1 MDSLMTN
8 LTIRYY
14 YKEANTK
21 YYKKTQYEKLTLIR
35 KRRKTMNFVGNSTHI
50 DYEWSVNANLDKRL
64 I

>member
-1 MDSLMTN
+1 MTN

-21 YYKKTQYEKLTLIR
+21 YYKKTQYKKLTPIR

-50 DYEWSVNANLDKRL
+50 DAEWSGYSNLDRRL